1 MTGYTTRSY
10 GRMIGDGSRTAA
22 YVEALRRAVTP
33 GSVVLDV
40 GTGTGFF
47 ALLACRLGAARVYAI
62 EPADAIHVARQCA
75 GSETEPERIV
85 WLQARSTEV
94 DLPERV
100 DVIVADLRGVLPFLA
115 GSVSG
120 LIDARRRHLKQGGHV
135 IPSRDVLRAVPA
147 EAPAEYQDLVT
158 PWERNDY
165 GVDLSAGRPF
175 VANSWWRAGT
185 EPVEPGSLLAP
196 AACWGEID
204 YARVDSPHVKGT
216 CEWVI
221 ERAGIMHG
229 LYVWF
234 DCEAAHGLGYSNAPW
249 LPELVYGRAFFPFLQ
264 PLDVAP
270 GYRVRTTISATQLAD
285 EYVYS
290 WKSTVADGEGRITA
304 RFDQSTFAG
313 TPLTRSVIRRRAADF
328 VPRLN
333 AAGEVDRLALECMA
347 DGVSLGQIA
356 ERLTQRFPRQFPQL
370 ALALQHVARLSEK
383 YSVAEEP
390 AAPQDELS
398 VPR

>member
-100 DVIVADLRGVLPFLA
+100 DVIVADVRGVLPFLA

-147 EAPAEYQDLVT
+147 EAPAEYQGSGHAVGAQRLRRRSVRRASVRGELLVACGD
-158 PWERNDY
+158 R
-165 GVDLSAGRPF
+165 AGRAGQP
-175 VANSWWRAGT
+175 ARAASVLGGDRLCPRGFASR
-185 EPVEPGSLLAP
+185 EGHVRVGHRACGRHAWPVRLVRLRGGSRARLL
-196 AACWGEID
+196 
-204 YARVDSPHVKGT
+204 
-216 CEWVI
+216 
-221 ERAGIMHG
+221 ERALASGTRLRACIFS
-229 LYVWF
+229 V
-234 DCEAAHGLGYSNAPW
+234 SPAP
-249 LPELVYGRAFFPFLQ
+249 
-264 PLDVAP
+264 
-270 GYRVRTTISATQLAD
+270 
-285 EYVYS
+285 
-290 WKSTVADGEGRITA
+290 
-304 RFDQSTFAG
+304 
-313 TPLTRSVIRRRAADF
+313 
-328 VPRLN
+328 
-333 AAGEVDRLALECMA
+333 
-347 DGVSLGQIA
+347 
-356 ERLTQRFPRQFPQL
+356 
-370 ALALQHVARLSEK
+370 
-383 YSVAEEP
+383 
-390 AAPQDELS
+390 
-398 VPR
+398 